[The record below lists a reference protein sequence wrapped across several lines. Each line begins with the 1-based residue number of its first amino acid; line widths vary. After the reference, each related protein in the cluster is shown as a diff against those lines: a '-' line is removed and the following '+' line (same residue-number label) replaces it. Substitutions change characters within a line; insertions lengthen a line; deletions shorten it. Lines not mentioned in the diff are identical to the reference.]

1 VTQATTRPLFVVR
14 GLAVSW
20 YGLALA
26 SIAVIGVGLRF
37 YRLGDHYL
45 SYDETFTVLMTGRSL
60 PDMIRAAAGNV
71 HPPLSYLIYWA
82 FVHLAGATNNLT
94 LRLPAAI
101 IGSLSIRQVYRLAQR
116 LCFSRLAML
125 VSLALF
131 AFSPFEI
138 HYSQDA
144 RMYALLQYAVLA
156 AVLAVM
162 DRRYWIIGAWLAVA
176 CWTQNYGL
184 LYTAV
189 IALAAFLR
197 ELERPVIV
205 AADPALGWTGP
216 VDATRAKQVVIAT
229 GLAAV
234 SWLPWSVVVIQQ
246 LHTLSAGYWIVPLS
260 LGQAIYPIF
269 PLLWGVT
276 LPDGL
281 NGIAAAVGVGLVLF
295 AMLKAFKR
303 HRLRLLV
310 WLMLGP
316 ALLAAGVSLLATPIY
331 LYRALI
337 GCLPFMLLLLAWA
350 LTEGTGWRERG
361 WALVIIT
368 PLVLVSNLYRLP
380 TLQAQTSENS
390 WALRTVL
397 TGYQLGDVVY
407 HGNVGTLSG
416 FLANGPSWLPN
427 YLMTVQPGSVGV
439 LTLQTRQALGF
450 CEGDLGQ
457 FLKVD
462 CGNLILTTNWTRAWL
477 VWGASQTISGTEDQ
491 AIAALLAR
499 YPNEKKLDIHDVY
512 HGTQPV
518 DGGIWLLT
526 KGEK

>member
-1 VTQATTRPLFVVR
+1 MQATTRPALFSR
-14 GLAVSW
+14 AAVSW

-26 SIAVIGVGLRF
+26 TIAVIGVGLRF

-60 PDMIRAAAGNV
+60 PDMIRAAAGDV
-71 HPPLSYLIYWA
+71 HPPLSYLMYWA
-82 FVHLAGATNNLT
+82 FVRIAGATTNLT
-94 LRLPAAI
+94 LRLPVAI
-101 IGSLSIRQVYRLAQR
+101 IGSLSIRQVYRLSKR
-116 LCFSRLAML
+116 LGFGRPALL

-144 RMYALLQYAVLA
+144 RMYALLQFAVLA
-156 AVLAVM
+156 AVLAM
-162 DRRYWIIGAWLAVA
+162 FDRRYWLMGFWLAVA
-176 CWTQNYGL
+176 CWTHNYGL
-184 LYTAV
+184 LYAAV
-189 IALAAFLR
+189 IALTAFLR

-205 AADPALGWTGP
+205 AADPILGWIGP
-216 VDATRAKQVVIAT
+216 VDATRARQVVIAS
-229 GLAAV
+229 GLAAA
-234 SWLPWSVVVIQQ
+234 SWLPWSLVLIGQ

-269 PLLWGVT
+269 PLMWGVAM
-276 LPDGL
+276 PDGL
-281 NGIAAAVGVGLVLF
+281 NGIAAAVAVGLVLF

-303 HRLRLLV
+303 HRYRLLV

-316 ALLAAGVSLLATPIY
+316 ALLAAAVSLLATPIY

-350 LTEGTGWRERG
+350 LTEGTRWRERG
-361 WALVIIT
+361 WALAIVA
-368 PLVLVSNLYRLP
+368 PLVMLGNWNRLP
-380 TLQAQTSENS
+380 TLQLQTADNA

-397 TGYQLGDVVY
+397 SEYQPGDVVF

-416 FLANGPSWLPN
+416 FLATGPAWLPN

-439 LTLQTRQALGF
+439 LTYQTRQALGF
-450 CEGDLGQ
+450 CEGDLEPM
-457 FLKVD
+457 LKVD
-462 CGNLILTTNWTRAWL
+462 CGNLILTRTWERAWL

-491 AIAALLAR
+491 AIAAILAR
-499 YPNEKKLDIHDVY
+499 YPNTKKLDVHDVY
-512 HGTQPV
+512 HGVMPV

-526 KGEK
+526 KGQ